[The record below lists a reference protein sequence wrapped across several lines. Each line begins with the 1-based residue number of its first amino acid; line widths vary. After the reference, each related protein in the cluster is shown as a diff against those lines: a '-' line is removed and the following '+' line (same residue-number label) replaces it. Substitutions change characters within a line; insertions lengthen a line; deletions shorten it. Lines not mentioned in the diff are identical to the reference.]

1 MESGDSRCSLF
12 ITYKPMLCAFWRTD
26 KKVYLSVFLP
36 LFSPRLALQKEFKIL
51 QKFQFKPKTESAF
64 SSLHVKKKKIIGK
77 GGFAP
82 PCRYQISPRPET
94 CIMKLDQHVGSL
106 GLILVL
112 QGNGC
117 DKGGLSASIRGLSD
131 AATGIH
137 TFKRRKLNSLTD
149 ATGTN
154 EDYLCTYSHKT
165 GNRDIVVCLRKNRI
179 GGSCTSV
186 FHGYNNHGRRRR
198 LREALLLFTH
208 RKRVAR
214 KRHLRYY

>member
-1 MESGDSRCSLF
+1 
-12 ITYKPMLCAFWRTD
+12 MLSEGQI

-36 LFSPRLALQKEFKIL
+36 LFSPRLTLQKEFKIV

-64 SSLHVKKKKIIGK
+64 SSLHVKKTIGK

-82 PCRYQISPRPET
+82 PRRYQISPRPET

-154 EDYLCTYSHKT
+154 EDYLSQ
-165 GNRDIVVCLRKNRI
+165 NRQQRYC
-179 GGSCTSV
+179 SV
-186 FHGYNNHGRRRR
+186 
-198 LREALLLFTH
+198 LEKEPH
-208 RKRVAR
+208 RWKLHFCVSWI
-214 KRHLRYY
+214 

>member
-1 MESGDSRCSLF
+1 
-12 ITYKPMLCAFWRTD
+12 
-26 KKVYLSVFLP
+26 
-36 LFSPRLALQKEFKIL
+36 
-51 QKFQFKPKTESAF
+51 
-64 SSLHVKKKKIIGK
+64 
-77 GGFAP
+77 
-82 PCRYQISPRPET
+82 
-94 CIMKLDQHVGSL
+94 MKLDQHVGSL

-165 GNRDIVVCLRKNRI
+165 GNRDILVCLRKNRI

-208 RKRVAR
+208 RKHVAR

>member
-1 MESGDSRCSLF
+1 
-12 ITYKPMLCAFWRTD
+12 MLHLAGIR
-26 KKVYLSVFLP
+26 
-36 LFSPRLALQKEFKIL
+36 SP
-51 QKFQFKPKTESAF
+51 
-64 SSLHVKKKKIIGK
+64 
-77 GGFAP
+77 
-82 PCRYQISPRPET
+82 PRPET

>member
-1 MESGDSRCSLF
+1 MLSEGQIKKFISLF
-12 ITYKPMLCAFWRTD
+12 
-26 KKVYLSVFLP
+26 
-36 LFSPRLALQKEFKIL
+36 FSPFSRRDSHFKRSL
-51 QKFQFKPKTESAF
+51 RYSRNFNLSQRQ
-64 SSLHVKKKKIIGK
+64 SLHFQVCMSKKPQEKEDLLHLAGIRS
-77 GGFAP
+77 P
-82 PCRYQISPRPET
+82 PRPET

-117 DKGGLSASIRGLSD
+117 DKGRLSASIRGLSD

-198 LREALLLFTH
+198 LHEALLLFTH